1 MAVLNAVVIGV
12 FVLLQNSRDG
22 APRVLVW
29 VLCAA
34 FPLVLS
40 YVLYWL
46 PFWLGASQDQAS
58 AWAPLAVG
66 VWSVAGLVAGLL
78 VAAVLFRIQ
87 RRRTRRV

>member
-1 MAVLNAVVIGV
+1 MAVLCAVVVGV
-12 FVLLQNSRDG
+12 FVLLQNYRNR
-22 APRVLVW
+22 ATRVFVW

-40 YVLYWL
+40 YLLYWL

-58 AWAPLAVG
+58 AWAPLVVG
-66 VWSVAGLVAGLL
+66 VWTVAGVVGLL

-87 RRRTRRV
+87 RRRARRV